1 MAITSPKS
9 LGKMYTITQENKQ
22 LTTHTMNIKEKI
34 RFFESREK
42 RLIKKAKRYAKVGQI
57 DSARDT
63 MSMAAGLRSTIGH
76 LKNK

>member
-1 MAITSPKS
+1 
-9 LGKMYTITQENKQ
+9 
-22 LTTHTMNIKEKI
+22 MNIKEKI
-34 RFFESREK
+34 KFFEGREK